1 MFATVFIGK
10 NQIRYNLLSDLI
22 ENHLLSDAFYFH
34 NGILHFSFSS
44 HSNRYFFTLWEK
56 ELFISDSLK
65 RLEKFCKFKKNDD
78 ALKFYKKYGFI
89 YPPYTQYENVYLT
102 NPYTN
107 FTIENESVVFSLNPL
122 EKGSR
127 SDSGN
132 LESILNHY
140 FKSFKEKSLNVLV
153 SGGIDSS
160 ALLGLLYSQNKV
172 SNTIMCKMTSLP
184 LEGALADRLTK
195 SINIPLLTYDLDK
208 DLTCRANEL
217 LSDKGEIIA
226 DSIALVFPELFES
239 IDKPIGEV
247 LYLVDGQGADSLLNG
262 LPLNKIYN
270 MWSKLAP
277 VRLLIYPFSKTPI
290 FQNKSTPLKRKFY
303 RFSKALK
310 CLSQTDFRLSILNA
324 MVEND
329 SIAEPLKLEN
339 IMLSDIGTLYKKYQD
354 WHLVIRYLYMFKVL
368 PAREMQKYL
377 LADKYGVKI
386 ITPFLDEEVIKQLIF
401 LDNDL
406 TMTSGLYKYPITKL
420 AQKYWPGFFETSK
433 TSPFQVNFKIGT
445 SDLKQYSID
454 FLNKNM
460 TK

>member
-1 MFATVFIGK
+1 MFATVFIGD
-10 NQIRYNLLSDLI
+10 NQVRYSSFFDLI
-22 ENHLLSDAFYFH
+22 KNHHLFDVFDSHKD
-34 NGILHFSFSS
+34 ILNFSFSS
-44 HSNRYFFTLWEK
+44 HFNRYFFTLWEK
-56 ELFISDSLK
+56 ELFITDSLK
-65 RLEKFCKFKKNDD
+65 KLEKVCKLKKNED
-78 ALKFYKKYGFI
+78 ALNFYKKYGFI

-102 NPYTN
+102 NPYTK
-107 FTIENESVVFSLNPL
+107 FRVENEFVVFSLNPL
-122 EKGSR
+122 EKVAR
-127 SDSGN
+127 PDSEN

-172 SNTIMCKMTSLP
+172 SNTFMCKMTSLP
-184 LEGALADRLTK
+184 SEGVLADRLTK
-195 SINIPLLTYDLDK
+195 TINIPLSTYDLDK
-208 DLTCRANEL
+208 DLTHRANEL

-239 IDKPIGEV
+239 VDKPINEV

-270 MWSKLAP
+270 IWSKLAL
-277 VRLLIYPFSKTPI
+277 VRLLIYPFSKFPI
-290 FQNKSTPLKRKFY
+290 YQNKSTPLKRKFY

-329 SIAEPLKLEN
+329 SITEPLELEK
-339 IMLSDIGTLYKKYQD
+339 IMLSDIGFLYEKYQD
-354 WHLVIRYLYMFKVL
+354 WHLVIRYLYMFKIL

-377 LADKYGVKI
+377 LANKYGVRI
-386 ITPFLDEEVIKQLIF
+386 VAPFLDEEVIKKLIF
-401 LDNDL
+401 LDNDS
-406 TMTSGLYKYPITKL
+406 TMNSGLYKYPITKL

-454 FLNKNM
+454 FLNKNT